1 MRCLYLLHSRNK
13 LRWDYLPFK
22 TEILTIFMFFSWV
35 RRMLSGRKTT
45 ESRIL
50 GEKVIL
56 YDIALSLRTNRNGG
70 EEIRGNSRKG
80 TGIQLLGQL
89 FHFTYLNEG

>member
-1 MRCLYLLHSRNK
+1 
-13 LRWDYLPFK
+13 
-22 TEILTIFMFFSWV
+22 
-35 RRMLSGRKTT
+35 MLSGRKTT

-56 YDIALSLRTNRNGG
+56 HDIALSLRTNRNGG

-80 TGIQLLGQL
+80 LGIQPPDQL

>member
-1 MRCLYLLHSRNK
+1 
-13 LRWDYLPFK
+13 
-22 TEILTIFMFFSWV
+22 
-35 RRMLSGRKTT
+35 MLSGRKTT

-56 YDIALSLRTNRNGG
+56 YDIALSVRTNRNGG

-80 TGIQLLGQL
+80 TGIQLLDQL